1 MKKLEFNKKIFL
13 RHFLIISIL
22 SPTFYFLGKA
32 IFQSPLE
39 HYENTRLEFPLAPQP
54 QNATLVHGIDAKED
68 LELTS
73 EEIKRC
79 LQTDF
84 IYQKIQSDKE
94 FSLAMFFKSGRKHK
108 VPPWEMEHAA
118 MLAGVSIPEFRKAVR
133 NDTAHQTSLYRQSN
147 KQAKLNRL
155 QVDELLTKNTGEKP
169 AHVEIFSTE
178 MDGQKLADERW
189 VIEKLQLGSFTEVAK
204 QIQKNQ
210 NVPLLLS
217 QFDPITAAILLNS
230 DITFDDLLPLH
241 EAGVPFTLASLAQL
255 STLEQGADIAEQILA
270 MTPDIAIKERWKA
283 GFYVVNL
290 LTFALQNDNIA
301 LAQFWYDRGVSP
313 RPIVHGINA
322 LDAFPA
328 PENTDKPFHEAQ
340 QLLTQLLSEE
350 IQPYQPQAE
359 QKIKRWFENEPDA
372 LKDRD
377 LAVQWQHTNIT
388 KREEA
393 VSSLKNF
400 FARIEQ
406 RSIDKASMTPKEFEQ
421 CKKND
426 IFISARERSIAGS
439 NTSHEFTLLSPEK
452 QLKRLA
458 GLEIHPLAA
467 PFLEPFGS
475 QILNVLWTPKK
486 QKADVETTPEME
498 ELMRKQRIAAAIR
511 SFESVDD
518 IIGLLEEGYPMDDET
533 IHVIAQNGRI
543 ELIDPLLNY
552 GLNLEG
558 KNAKGQN
565 ALYAALTGFKP
576 FETFNYLFEQKNLP
590 IVKGS
595 QLLLHAVQLN
605 AYDRNTPKIVKK
617 LMQNGV
623 KPGRSH
629 WTALVYHVPTG
640 SPVYR
645 HISKLFEQQG
655 KIVFN

>member
-1 MKKLEFNKKIFL
+1 MKNRQLFKKPLFLFTISVAIIF
-13 RHFLIISIL
+13 
-22 SPTFYFLGKA
+22 P
-32 IFQSPLE
+32 IFMFFALNFSESPLE
-39 HYENTRLEFPLAPQP
+39 HYAKTKPDLPFAPPPNLP
-54 QNATLVHGIDAKED
+54 QEDKEKTAQAI
-68 LELTS
+68 ETT

-84 IYQKIQSDKE
+84 IYQKVQSDKE
-94 FSLAMFFKSGRKHK
+94 YSIAMFFKSGRKHK

-133 NDTAHQTSLYRQSN
+133 NDKAHETSLYRQSN
-147 KQAKLNRL
+147 KLANINTKY
-155 QVDELLTKNTGEKP
+155 VDELISKNPEEKP
-169 AHVEIFSTE
+169 AHVEILSNA
-178 MDGQKLADERW
+178 MDGKKLLDNNWIIKKLKMGRFDSVA
-189 VIEKLQLGSFTEVAK
+189 EKLREIKT
-204 QIQKNQ
+204 
-210 NVPLLLS
+210 VPLLLS
-217 QFDPITAAILLNS
+217 KFDPITAAILLNS

-328 PENTDKPFHEAQ
+328 LENTDKPFHEAQ

-350 IQPYQPQAE
+350 IQPYQPQTE
-359 QKIKRWFENEPDA
+359 QKLKRWFEKVPDA
-372 LKDRD
+372 LKDRN
-377 LAVQWQHTNIT
+377 LAVQWQNTNIT

-400 FARIEQ
+400 FARIEK

-467 PFLEPFGS
+467 PIFEPIVS
-475 QILNVLWTPKK
+475 QFSDILWTPKK
-486 QKADVETTPEME
+486 QKTNVETTPEME

-511 SFESVDD
+511 SFESADD

-576 FETFNYLFEQKNLP
+576 FETFNYLFDQKNLP